1 MSFLSAIGK
10 GLSHTVGSL
19 VGGLGSAV
27 LGTASG
33 AVNNAISNA
42 QNMKLQKMQ
51 NQFNAQQQEKQNQ
64 FAEQQATTAY
74 NRQVQFWNLQ
84 NAYNDPSQQITRMR
98 NAGINP
104 TLAYSQGGLNNVGA
118 ATPTVNQGSTNA
130 PITGS
135 YNGSASPSSM
145 SEATS
150 SIVNGISATKDL
162 EVKDSQIAANKAAAD
177 AAVAKA
183 REDNANAR
191 GKELENIINAD
202 PEVALERK
210 RGFKGKYYSDYNS
223 RYISD
228 QTLNNLVLTGEGQVY
243 ANQFASDT
251 FDSRKDLAFYDA
263 RLRKLQSSNQAVENR
278 NQQRMIDANYKSIL
292 ADIKLKQ
299 KQGLLSDAQAI
310 AAYAQAEQLKQLA
323 YYYGQMGNTQML
335 ENEFN
340 YGTHPISFTDK
351 HGNKHY
357 NIKGIKE
364 VGLSAFDTLSGLIP
378 GFGLSKFLKGAPKK
392 YGYSAPSQRFSQ
404 PSYSY
409 SY

>member
-1 MSFLSAIGK
+1 MSIFSSIGK
-10 GLSHTVGSL
+10 GISKIGSSI
-19 VGGLGSAV
+19 VGGLGSAI

-33 AVNNAISNA
+33 AAQNAISNA
-42 QNMKLQKMQ
+42 QNMRLQQMQ

-74 NRQVQFWNLQ
+74 NRQVQFWNMQ
-84 NAYNDPSQQITRMR
+84 NAYNDPSQQIERMR

-118 ATPTVNQGSTNA
+118 ATPAVNQGSTNA
-130 PITGS
+130 PVSGS
-135 YNGSASPSSM
+135 FSGSATPGAM
-145 SEATS
+145 SEATN

-162 EVKDSQIAANKAAAD
+162 EVKDSQIAANNAAAD
-177 AAVAKA
+177 AAAAKA

-191 GKELENIINAD
+191 GKELENSINED
-202 PEVALERK
+202 PDVAAERK
-210 RGFKGKYYSDYNS
+210 RGFKGKYYTEYNS

-228 QTLNNLVLTGEGQVY
+228 QTLQNLVLTGEGQTY
-243 ANQFASDT
+243 ANQFAADT
-251 FDSRKDLAFYDA
+251 FDSRRDLAYYDA
-263 RLRKLQSSNQAVENR
+263 QLRKLQSSHQTVENR
-278 NQQRMIDANYKSIL
+278 NQQRMIDANYKSII

-323 YYYGQMGNTQML
+323 YYYGQMGNTQMI

-340 YGTHPISFTDK
+340 YGTHPISFTDN
-351 HGNKHY
+351 HGHKHY
-357 NIKGIKE
+357 NIKGIKD
-364 VGLSAFDTLSGLIP
+364 VGLSAFDTLTGLIP
-378 GFGLSKFLKGAPKK
+378 GFGIGKLFKSAPKSF
-392 YGYSAPSQRFSQ
+392 GYSAPSQRFSS

-409 SY
+409 

>member
-1 MSFLSAIGK
+1 MSIFSAIGK
-10 GLSHTVGSL
+10 GLSTIGGSII
-19 VGGLGSAV
+19 GGLGSAV

-33 AVNNAISNA
+33 AANNAISNA
-42 QNMKLQKMQ
+42 QNFKLQKMQ

-84 NAYNDPSQQITRMR
+84 NAYNDPSQQIARMR

-104 TLAYSQGGLNNVGA
+104 TLAYSQGGLTNVGA
-118 ATPTVNQGSTNA
+118 ATPAVAPGSTNA
-130 PITGS
+130 PVTGS
-135 YNGSASPSSM
+135 YSGSASPASM
-145 SEATS
+145 SEATN
-150 SIVNGISATKDL
+150 SIVTGINASKDL
-162 EVKDSQIAANKAAAD
+162 EVKDSQIIANKAAAD
-177 AAVAKA
+177 AAAAKA

-191 GKELENIINAD
+191 GKELENIINSD
-202 PEVALERK
+202 PEVASERK

-228 QTLNNLVLTGEGQVY
+228 QTLRNLVLTGEGQVY
-243 ANQFASDT
+243 NNQFAVDT
-251 FDSRKDLAFYDA
+251 FESRKNLAYYDA

-278 NQQRMIDANYKSIL
+278 NQQRMIDVNYQSIL
-292 ADIKLKQ
+292 SDIKLKQ
-299 KQGLLSDAQAI
+299 KQGLLSNAQAI
-310 AAYAQAEQLKQLA
+310 AAYAQAAQLKQLA
-323 YYYGQMGNTQML
+323 YYYGEMGNTQML

-378 GFGLSKFLKGAPKK
+378 GFGLGKFLKGASKK
-392 YGYSAPSQRFSQ
+392 FGYSAPSQRFSQ
-404 PSYSY
+404 PSYTY
-409 SY
+409 

>member
-1 MSFLSAIGK
+1 MSIFSAIGK
-10 GLSHTVGSL
+10 GISKIGGSI
-19 VGGLGSAV
+19 VGGLGSAI

-33 AVNNAISNA
+33 AVNNAVSNA
-42 QNMKLQKMQ
+42 QNLKLQKMQ

-84 NAYNDPSQQITRMR
+84 NAYNDPSQQIERMR

-104 TLAYSQGGLNNVGA
+104 TMAYSQGGLTNVGA
-118 ATPTVNQGSTNA
+118 ATPAVAQGSTNA
-130 PITGS
+130 PVTGS
-135 YNGSASPSSM
+135 FNGSASPASM
-145 SEATS
+145 SEATN
-150 SIVNGISATKDL
+150 SIVNGINATKDL

-177 AAVAKA
+177 AASAKA

-202 PEVALERK
+202 PDVAAERK

-228 QTLNNLVLTGEGQVY
+228 QTLHNLVLTGEGQVY
-243 ANQFASDT
+243 SNQFAADT
-251 FDSRKDLAFYDA
+251 FDSRKDLAFYDSQ
-263 RLRKLQSSNQAVENR
+263 LRKLQSSNQAVENR
-278 NQQRMIDANYKSIL
+278 NQQRMIDVNYKSII

-310 AAYAQAEQLKQLA
+310 AAYAQASQLRQLA
-323 YYYGQMGNTQML
+323 YYYGQMGDTQML

-340 YGTHPISFTDK
+340 YGSHPISFTDK
-351 HGNKHY
+351 HGKKHY

-364 VGLSAFDTLSGLIP
+364 VGLSAFDTLTGLIP
-378 GFGLSKFLKGAPKK
+378 GFGLGKFLKSAPKVSS
-392 YGYSAPSQRFSQ
+392 YSVPSQRFST
-404 PSYSY
+404 PSFTY
-409 SY
+409 

>member
-1 MSFLSAIGK
+1 MSLFSAIGK
-10 GLSHTVGSL
+10 GLSKIGGSI

-42 QNMKLQKMQ
+42 QNLKLQKLQ

-84 NAYNDPSQQITRMR
+84 NAYNDPSQQIARMR

-118 ATPTVNQGSTNA
+118 ATPAVNQGSTNA
-130 PITGS
+130 PVSGS
-135 YNGSASPSSM
+135 YSGSASPASM
-145 SEATS
+145 SEATN
-150 SIVNGISATKDL
+150 SIVNGINATKDL
-162 EVKDSQIAANKAAAD
+162 EVKDSQIVANQAAAG
-177 AAVAKA
+177 AAAAKA
-183 REDNANAR
+183 REDNASAR
-191 GKELENIINAD
+191 GKELENIINSD
-202 PEVALERK
+202 PEVAFERK

-228 QTLNNLVLTGEGQVY
+228 QTLQNLILTGEGQVY
-243 ANQFASDT
+243 SNQFAADT
-251 FDSRKDLAFYDA
+251 FDARKDLASYESQ
-263 RLRKLQSSNQAVENR
+263 LRKLQVSKQAVENR

-323 YYYGQMGNTQML
+323 YYYGEMGNTQML
-335 ENEFN
+335 DNEFN

-351 HGNKHY
+351 RGNKHY

-378 GFGLSKFLKGAPKK
+378 GFGLGKFLKGAPKK
-392 YGYSAPSQRFSQ
+392 FSYSAPSQRFSQ
-404 PSYSY
+404 PSFTY
-409 SY
+409 